1 MDCISRRGIIFV
13 KSYVNLNT
21 ILRTWLFGMKKMS
34 VSGYTTDDCDENFH
48 LKTINFLSPWDEPV
62 SPSDV
67 LKASVK

>member
-48 LKTINFLSPWDEPV
+48 LKTINFLSP
-62 SPSDV
+62 
-67 LKASVK
+67 